1 MRDHVASPLASA
13 SPPRVACGA
22 RSHTGPAFAAA
33 VARLANGFLAAG
45 LQPGDRVAVL
55 AGPLGDAS
63 SLYPND
69 SVLATL
75 LAATAA
81 GGVTTPLAARASV
94 ADLAA
99 WLALV
104 RPGWV
109 CAPRGGLRH
118 AAAAVAAAAGAADTA
133 DPPSHGLPLGPD
145 TRTLVLLD
153 VFDGDSDGGEEPP
166 LHLPFLRTSSFPPAP
181 SLPLRHAPSDIAAIA
196 FTSGSSGA
204 PRAALLTHTGLA
216 FQSRVK
222 IDRLGLATPDASTLA
237 PAPLSHVGGLST
249 ALAALAGGG
258 TLVLLE
264 GGWSGRAGVAALA
277 RHAVTAA
284 SIVPAMAVDIAAEAS
299 SSSAAGLTQRAAVA
313 SALHRVRA
321 VLIGG
326 GAPPPRAVL
335 RAAFP
340 HAVVHTAYGLT
351 EAGSSVLWGQV
362 GGEGE
367 GAPRPDAAAGAPPA
381 GAPPPGVAA
390 VVAVCAP
397 DSDPNSASAWRL
409 AQPGETGE
417 LVVVGRVVM
426 VGFWRA
432 RAATAAALLP
442 PSILPTPSTTTT
454 TTWLRT
460 RDAAVA
466 DAAGRVWIL
475 GRGADALRVGGE
487 TVHAARVEAALATVT
502 GVTGVIVVG
511 LPDSR
516 LGSVPAALVALGR
529 GVTWRGPIAP
539 NEPPPPPSAGCGTP
553 LSLGTLR
560 AAARG
565 AGLPGVALPRAAV
578 ATWQGVPTRGPLSKP
593 DRGAAAGVVAA
604 ALAGPQAKL

>member
-1 MRDHVASPLASA
+1 MSDHVAAPLTSP
-13 SPPRVACGA
+13 SPPRVACGSRTHA
-22 RSHTGPAFAAA
+22 GPSFAAA
-33 VARLANGFLAAG
+33 VAALAGGLLAAG

-63 SLYPND
+63 TRYPND
-69 SVLATL
+69 AVLATL

-81 GGVTTPLAARASV
+81 GGVATPLAARAPV

-109 CAPRGGLRH
+109 CAPRGGLER
-118 AAAAVAAAAGAADTA
+118 AAAAVVAAAGTAGGA
-133 DPPSHGLPLGPD
+133 DPPSQGLPLGPD
-145 TRTLVLLD
+145 QASLVLLD
-153 VFDGDSDGGEEPP
+153 VFDDGGEGEKEPSP
-166 LHLPFLRTSSFPPAP
+166 ALPFLRASSFPPAP
-181 SLPLRHAPSDIAAIA
+181 FLPLRHAPSDIAAIV

-204 PRAALLTHTGLA
+204 PRAALLTHAGLV
-216 FQSRVK
+216 FQSSVK
-222 IDRLGLATPDASTLA
+222 IDRLALAAPDSATLA

-249 ALAALAGGG
+249 ALAALTGGG

-264 GGWSGRAGVAALA
+264 GGWSGSAAVAALTT
-277 RHAVTAA
+277 HAVMAA
-284 SIVPAMAVDIAAEAS
+284 SIVPAMAVDIAAETSAS
-299 SSSAAGLTQRAAVA
+299 SSAGLSRRAAVA
-313 SALHRVRA
+313 TALHSVRA

-340 HAVVHTAYGLT
+340 RAVVHTAYGLT
-351 EAGSSVLWGQV
+351 EAGSSVLWGEV
-362 GGEGE
+362 GSVGE

-390 VVAVCAP
+390 VVAVCEG
-397 DSDPNSASAWRL
+397 DPASPSAWRL

-417 LVVVGRVVM
+417 LLVGGRMVM
-426 VGFWRA
+426 AGFWRA

-442 PSILPTPSTTTT
+442 ASVLPSTTTA

-466 DAAGRVWIL
+466 DTAGRVWIL
-475 GRGADALRVGGE
+475 GRGADALRVGSE
-487 TVHAARVEAALATVT
+487 TVHAARVEAALATVP
-502 GVTGVIVVG
+502 GIVGVIVVG
-511 LPDSR
+511 LPDLR

-529 GVTWRGPIAP
+529 GVTWRGAVARG
-539 NEPPPPPSAGCGTP
+539 EPPPPPAAGCGTP
-553 LSLGTLR
+553 LSLSTLR
-560 AAARG
+560 SAARG

-578 ATWQGVPTRGPLSKP
+578 AMWRGVPTRGPLSKP
-593 DRGAAAGVVAA
+593 DRSAAAAVVAA